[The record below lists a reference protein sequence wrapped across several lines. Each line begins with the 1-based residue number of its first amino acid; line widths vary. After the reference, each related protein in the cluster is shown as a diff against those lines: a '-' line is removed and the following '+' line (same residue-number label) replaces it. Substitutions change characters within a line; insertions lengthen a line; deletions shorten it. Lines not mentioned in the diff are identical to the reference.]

1 MQPHIS
7 ATDQAKGGGWPAVLT
22 VGLATFSVV
31 TTEMLPVGLMTSI
44 STALETSV
52 GTAGLMISLPALLAA
67 LFAPFVLLVAGSV
80 DRRHILAGLL
90 ALLVA
95 ANVAS
100 ALAPSMGWLLAARII
115 VGFCMGGIWAIAG
128 GLALRLVANHAV
140 GTATAIIFGGV
151 AAASVLGVPMGAVIG
166 DFAGWRA
173 AFAAMAVFSAIV
185 LALNLWAL
193 PALPIRQSV
202 SLGQFKT
209 QLSRPVVVFG
219 LTITLLLVT
228 GHFMA
233 YTFVSPVLQI
243 VSGVKLEWVGALLFL
258 YGAAGIAGNF
268 LAGMAAISHIRL
280 TLLSISLGLVVA
292 ISGFVWLG
300 ATPAMGATLLLLW
313 GVAYGGVSVTLQT
326 WMMKAAPSAIEIA
339 SALFVSVFNIGIAA
353 GAFMGGQV
361 VDRADLV
368 TNLALAAIL
377 PALALLAALVFPAL
391 VSPTLVSQRKTHL

>member
-173 AFAAMAVFSAIV
+173 AFAAMAVFSAVV
-185 LALNLWAL
+185 LVLNLWAL

-339 SALFVSVFNIGIAA
+339 SALFVSVFNIGIAT

-377 PALALLAALVFPAL
+377 PALALLATLVFSTL
-391 VSPTLVSQRKTHL
+391 VFPTLVSQRKTHL